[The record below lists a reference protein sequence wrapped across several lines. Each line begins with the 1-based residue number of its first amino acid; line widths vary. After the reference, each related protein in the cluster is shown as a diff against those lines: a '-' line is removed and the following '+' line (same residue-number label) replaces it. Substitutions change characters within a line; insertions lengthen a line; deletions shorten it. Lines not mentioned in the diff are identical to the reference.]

1 MGGRKLGRGASS
13 CGGRV
18 RAADAG
24 AVGGRAPLALPV
36 LESADEARVGL
47 DAGTLA
53 LDEVEGGVVG
63 HVVGVYEVRD
73 DHCGRAR
80 HALREGCGCAEADM
94 DAEEEEGEGEKGKAR
109 RVRDAL

>member
-1 MGGRKLGRGASS
+1 MPS

-18 RAADAG
+18 GAAHAG
-24 AVGGRAPLALPV
+24 AVWGRAPLALPV
-36 LESADEARVGL
+36 LEGADEARVGF
-47 DAGTLA
+47 DAGALA

-80 HALREGCGCAEADM
+80 HALRSGMRVRAGDAAGAEGE
-94 DAEEEEGEGEKGKAR
+94 EEEEGEAR
-109 RVRDAL
+109 GRVRDAF